1 MLYILCKK
9 TLQNCVYS
17 YSLRIIL
24 DSQFKYKY
32 YQKNMSENENLSND
46 DLLELERKYE
56 EILSEHP
63 ESKSFSLLAQIL
75 YNQGKT
81 DKAIGVLIRGLGY
94 NKNNVTARFL
104 LGKIYYERWMIDQ
117 ARKEMEKVL
126 ENAPDNLEAAK
137 LLSQIYRSEDKL
149 EKALETLRVAYSF
162 HSTEENVLRE
172 IEKIKNEI
180 SKMRGQLSKQVFE
193 TPAGSRRIMKIE
205 IGDSANNKEV
215 YTETMANLYIE
226 QGQFDKARNIL
237 EKIFTNEKERNLAIE
252 KLEKTKLNKI
262 NLSAGLTSKE

>member
-1 MLYILCKK
+1 MSGKE
-9 TLQNCVYS
+9 
-17 YSLRIIL
+17 
-24 DSQFKYKY
+24 
-32 YQKNMSENENLSND
+32 NMEDHELA
-46 DLLELERKYE
+46 ELEKKYE
-56 EILSEHP
+56 HILSEDP
-63 ESKSFSLLAQIL
+63 ESNTFSLLANVL
-75 YNQGKT
+75 YRQGKT

-149 EKALETLRVAYSF
+149 EKALETLGVAYSF
-162 HSTEENVLRE
+162 HSTEENVLHE

-237 EKIFTNEKERNLAIE
+237 EKIFTNEKEKNLAIE

>member
-1 MLYILCKK
+1 
-9 TLQNCVYS
+9 
-17 YSLRIIL
+17 
-24 DSQFKYKY
+24 
-32 YQKNMSENENLSND
+32 MSENENLSND

-149 EKALETLRVAYSF
+149 EKALETLRVAY
-162 HSTEENVLRE
+162 
-172 IEKIKNEI
+172 
-180 SKMRGQLSKQVFE
+180 
-193 TPAGSRRIMKIE
+193 
-205 IGDSANNKEV
+205 
-215 YTETMANLYIE
+215 
-226 QGQFDKARNIL
+226 
-237 EKIFTNEKERNLAIE
+237 
-252 KLEKTKLNKI
+252 
-262 NLSAGLTSKE
+262 